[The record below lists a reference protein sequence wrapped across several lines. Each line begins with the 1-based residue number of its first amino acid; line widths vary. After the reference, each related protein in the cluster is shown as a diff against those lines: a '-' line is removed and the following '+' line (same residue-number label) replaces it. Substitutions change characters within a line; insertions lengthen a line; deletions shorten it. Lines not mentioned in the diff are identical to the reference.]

1 MILESES
8 ILKTPWNNLKSP
20 SCSYDSDVIND
31 SYPKFYA
38 LEAML
43 QLAWDGLNFI
53 SPVYQTLK
61 NSVLQK
67 HLPLFFLHNQTQ
79 ISWF

>member
-8 ILKTPWNNLKSP
+8 ILKTPWNNLKPP
-20 SCSYDSDVIND
+20 SCSDDSDVIND
-31 SYPKFYA
+31 PCPKFYA

-43 QLAWDGLNFI
+43 QLAWEGLNFI
-53 SPVYQTLK
+53 STVYQTLK
-61 NSVLQK
+61 NSILQK
-67 HLPLFFLHNQTQ
+67 HLSLVFLHNQTQ